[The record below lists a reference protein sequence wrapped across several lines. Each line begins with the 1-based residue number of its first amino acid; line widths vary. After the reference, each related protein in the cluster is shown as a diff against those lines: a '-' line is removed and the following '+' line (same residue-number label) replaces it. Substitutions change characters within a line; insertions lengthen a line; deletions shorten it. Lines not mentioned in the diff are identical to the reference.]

1 MAVSGFIRWFREIGI
16 ADVPLVGG
24 KNASLGEMYRE
35 LTPRGI
41 KIPNGFAVT
50 AEGYR
55 HVLQVGGLAQT
66 IRRVL
71 ADLDTRD
78 LTNLAERGR
87 QVREAILATRLP
99 QDLQQEITQ
108 AYAALC
114 AEYGPETDV
123 AVRSS
128 ATAEVIRIILR
139 KEYMHF
145 TDKDCS

>member
-1 MAVSGFIRWFREIGI
+1 
-16 ADVPLVGG
+16 
-24 KNASLGEMYRE
+24 MYCE
-35 LTPRGI
+35 LTSRGI
-41 KIPNGFAVT
+41 KIPDGFAIT

-123 AVRSS
+123 AARSS